1 MILVDTNVLSEP
13 TKPVPNPAVIDWLR
27 SHRSELWLPSPV
39 ISELRYGAEK
49 LPPSRKRRQLER
61 FEAEILREYRDRVLD
76 FDAAAAQVHGIL
88 QAQLKRIGKPVAA
101 PDSYVAAI
109 AISRQAPVATRNR
122 AHFENAGVPLID
134 PWNA

>member
-1 MILVDTNVLSEP
+1 LILVDTNVLSEP
-13 TKPVPNPAVIDWLR
+13 TKPVPNPTVVEWLR
-27 SHRSELWLPSPV
+27 THRSELWLPSPV

-61 FEAEILREYRDRVLD
+61 FEAEILKAYRGRVLD
-76 FDAAAAQVHGIL
+76 FDVAAAQVHGAL
-88 QAQLKRIGKPVAA
+88 QAKLRRMGKPVEA

-122 AHFENAGVPLID
+122 AHFEHTGVALID
-134 PWNA
+134 PWSA